1 MTMAHRRYG
10 TNFRLYQ
17 SAAVLALAFL
27 SQPALSQPAGA
38 APGSAALRAAA
49 PAKTILAF
57 GDSLTVGYQLRPG
70 EGFAPQLEK
79 ALRAKGRDVTVV
91 NAGVSGDTTAQ
102 GKARIAWGL
111 AGAKVKPDL
120 VILELGANDML
131 RGQSPAAAKANLDA
145 IIKDFKRR
153 GIRVMLAGMQAQPN
167 LGPAYVRDFNA
178 LYPAIASANKVT
190 LYPFFMDGVATVP
203 GMQLADGLHPTP
215 KGVKV
220 IVGKMLPLV
229 LRELDALPKP
239 VAGKR

>member
-1 MTMAHRRYG
+1 MNWSHRRYG
-10 TNFRLYQ
+10 IVLPLYQ
-17 SAAVLALAFL
+17 LAAGLALMFV
-27 SQPALSQPAGA
+27 SQAATA
-38 APGSAALRAAA
+38 APARQAPT

-79 ALRAKGRDVTVV
+79 ALRARGRNVTVV

-120 VILELGANDML
+120 VIVELGANDML

-145 IIKDFKRR
+145 IIKTFKGR
-153 GIRVMLAGMQAQPN
+153 GIRVVLAGMQAQPN
-167 LGPAYVRDFNA
+167 LGPAYVKDFNA
-178 LYPAIASANKVT
+178 LYPALAAANKVT

-203 GMQLADGLHPTP
+203 GMQLGDGLHPTP
-215 KGVKV
+215 SGVRV

-229 LRELDALPKP
+229 LRELDSLPKP
-239 VAGKR
+239 VRAGL